1 MEDNR
6 TTQPL
11 LTFQAI
17 AWRVA
22 CLFLALPLT
31 LLAQAPGF
39 AQAPDR
45 IDYRKQVEPILR
57 KYCAACHNDDDREG
71 GWSVSSYETLLKGGD
86 HGAVLTAGNGEQS
99 RLVRLISG
107 KAEPRM
113 PPKGSEPPT
122 AVELKTLVD
131 WISAGAPGPTGQA
144 ADPADFPVPQIA
156 LRVPL
161 RDAAHA
167 VAVSP
172 DGQIVSIA
180 RHGVVELRSTS
191 DLNVIG
197 KLTGHRGSVNSV
209 AFSRDGQWLAAAA
222 GEPNLYGEVRLWK
235 VVDRKLQQTLRG
247 HRDSLL
253 SVAFSPDG
261 QMLATGGYDQKIK
274 LWRLSDG
281 RELKTLEGHNG
292 PVFEVAFRPDGKVLA
307 SASGDRTVKLWD
319 VATGARLD
327 TLKEPLQE
335 LYTLAFS
342 PDGRHVAAGGVDNRI
357 RLWRVS
363 EEAREGTNPLRFSQF
378 AHELPI
384 LRLAFSADGR
394 TLVSTSEDRLVK
406 VWNVDTMTLRGTLPS
421 QADWPVGL
429 ALHPT
434 SPRAY
439 VARIDGVVQAL
450 DYPAGPAVDE
460 RQWTPL
466 AETPPTV
473 SYGPQP
479 KLDALPKVTEAEPND
494 GPSQATPLVVP
505 GIAEGRIQAISK
517 MANNGADTS
526 STANSLSPPEDVD
539 LYRFSAKQG
548 EHWIVETRAAQ
559 TGSPLDS
566 KIQIL
571 DAAGKLVP
579 RLLLR
584 AVRDSEIEFRSM
596 DSSQRGVRLK
606 NWEEMLLNEYVYLNG
621 EVIKHFQQR
630 RGPDADSQFYPESGS
645 RFAFFD
651 TTSRTHALGAPAY
664 VVVPYPLDAQLPNNG
679 LPVFTLPY
687 ENDDESQ
694 RKLGKDSRLTFVAP
708 ADGEYLIRVADV
720 RGFGGEKYSYQL
732 VVRRPEPSFQVS
744 LTGVN
749 PTIAAGSGKAFLV
762 KAERIDQFMG
772 PIEVDV
778 SGLPPGYRASTPL
791 VIQAGLYEARGV
803 IYSDPDAPPLAEGGV
818 TGIKVTASAEIAG
831 QRVTREV
838 NDFGTLKSA
847 PRPKVVVHLEL
858 DPSAPVGVGP
868 DGSPLVT
875 IVPGR
880 RATCRLRIER
890 NGFTDRV
897 QFEIENLPHGVIV
910 DDIGLNGVLLPE
922 GQSERIL
929 FLSSESWVPG
939 TDRRFHAVA
948 KVDGDQVSRPLWL
961 RVASP

>member
-1 MEDNR
+1 MTLFHINASPR
-6 TTQPL
+6 TRSL
-11 LTFQAI
+11 ASIRLAWGIVAIGLTAAAAGI
-17 AWRVA
+17 GS
-22 CLFLALPLT
+22 
-31 LLAQAPGF
+31 APAAEG
-39 AQAPDR
+39 
-45 IDYRKQVEPILR
+45 IDYRQQVEPILR
-57 KYCAACHNDDDREG
+57 KYCAACHNDEDREG
-71 GWSVSSYETLLKGGD
+71 GWSVSSYEVLLKGGD
-86 HGAVLTAGNGEQS
+86 HGAALTPGNGEQS
-99 RLVRLISG
+99 RMARLISG

-113 PPKGSEPPT
+113 PPKGSEAPT
-122 AVELKTLVD
+122 AAELKTLVD
-131 WISAGAPGPTGQA
+131 WITAGAPGPTGKP
-144 ADPADFPVPQIA
+144 ADPADFAVPRIP
-156 LRVPL
+156 LRAPL

-167 VAVSP
+167 IAISP
-172 DGQIVSIA
+172 DGQIAAIA
-180 RHGVVELRSTS
+180 RHGVVELRGAV
-191 DLNVIG
+191 DQRVIG

-235 VVDRKLQQTLRG
+235 VADGKLGQTLRG

-261 QMLATGGYDQKIK
+261 TLLATGGYDQKIK
-274 LWRLSDG
+274 LWRISDG
-281 RELKTLEGHNG
+281 REIRTLDGHNG

-319 VATGARLD
+319 VASGARLD

-378 AHELPI
+378 AHELPV
-384 LRLAFSADGR
+384 LRVAFSADGR

-406 VWNVDTMTLRGTLPS
+406 VWNVESMTLRGTLPA
-421 QADWPVGL
+421 QGDWPVGL

-434 SPRAY
+434 SPRAL
-439 VARIDGVVQAL
+439 VARIDGVVESLA
-450 DYPAGPAVDE
+450 YPAGPAGDE

-479 KLDALPKVTEAEPND
+479 KREDLPKTTEVEPND
-494 GPSQATPLVVP
+494 APSAATPLTAP
-505 GIAEGRIQAISK
+505 GVAQGLIQVLP
-517 MANNGADTS
+517 
-526 STANSLSPPEDVD
+526 ANSSREDVD
-539 LYRFSAKQG
+539 LYRFSAKRDEQ
-548 EHWIVETRAAQ
+548 WVIETHAAQ
-559 TGSPLDS
+559 AGSLLDS

-571 DAAGKLVP
+571 DASGKLVP

-664 VVVPYPLDAQLPNNG
+664 VVVPYPLDAKLPNNG
-679 LPVFTLPY
+679 LPTFTVPY

-694 RKLGKDSRLTFVAP
+694 RKLGKDSRVTFVAP
-708 ADGEYLIRVADV
+708 ADGEYLVRVADV
-720 RGFGGEKYSYQL
+720 RGFGGEKFTYQL
-732 VVRRPEPSFQVS
+732 VVRRPEPAFHVT

-762 KAERIDQFMG
+762 KAERSDHFMG
-772 PIEVDV
+772 PIEVDIA
-778 SGLPPGYRASTPL
+778 GLPAGYRASTPL
-791 VIQAGLYEARGV
+791 IIQAGLYEARGV
-803 IYSDPDAPPLAEGGV
+803 IYADPDAPALGESGV

-831 QRVTREV
+831 QRVTRDV
-838 NDFGTLKSA
+838 NDLGTLKSA
-847 PRPKVVVHLEL
+847 PRPKVVAHLEL
-858 DPSAPVGVGP
+858 DPSAPVETGP
-868 DGSPLVT
+868 DGAPQVT
-875 IVPGR
+875 IQPGG
-880 RATCRLRIER
+880 RATFRLRIDR
-890 NGFTDRV
+890 HDFKDRV
-897 QFEIENLPHGVIV
+897 QFEVENLPHGVIV

-929 FLSSESWVPG
+929 FLSCESWTPG
-939 TDRRFHAVA
+939 TVRRLHAVA